1 MFLYYEKDSIKDV
14 KTYFNQAVVWMAVE
28 YNVSIVKK
36 SPPETSQILHWL
48 SCAGPE
54 AHWKFS
60 KW

>member
-36 SPPETSQILHWL
+36 SPPETSQILH
-48 SCAGPE
+48 
-54 AHWKFS
+54 
-60 KW
+60 